1 MICFIL
7 FGIEIIVNTIA
18 VEDFKYSFF
27 FWLDI
32 IATLSLIP
40 DIIWLQEGFNYL
52 VGNES
57 EFDTVDATPGKIV
70 STSRSAEQTSKVI
83 RSLRLIRMIRIIKL
97 YKYAY
102 KTSDSDDN
110 SNKVKDEE
118 ESQFKKETD
127 TSKLGRILSDV
138 ITRRVI
144 IIGVLLMLMVLPLL
158 TYTQTDYSGS
168 YGLREIFWYGRSN
181 CIDTTN
187 DFYCSSN
194 QQWVTLDGWNELL
207 RLYTRHKEQDGE
219 LEAKVLWLYVP
230 DYTLNGT
237 LNEIQSVPNVDNN
250 STFWEEDDD
259 CGGFIID
266 HDKCDLRVGEM
277 ELISYNPL
285 DCDDGTVDG

>member
-1 MICFIL
+1 MDTGFYAGLMICFIL

-158 TYTQTDYSGS
+158 TYTQ
-168 YGLREIFWYGRSN
+168 N
-181 CIDTTN
+181 
-187 DFYCSSN
+187 
-194 QQWVTLDGWNELL
+194 
-207 RLYTRHKEQDGE
+207 
-219 LEAKVLWLYVP
+219 
-230 DYTLNGT
+230 
-237 LNEIQSVPNVDNN
+237 
-250 STFWEEDDD
+250 
-259 CGGFIID
+259 
-266 HDKCDLRVGEM
+266 
-277 ELISYNPL
+277 ISLSP
-285 DCDDGTVDG
+285 